1 MGGTARV
8 TISVPKDLWEAVKNA
23 VPAGQRSRLV
33 ASALEAEIRRRKRS
47 EQLVN
52 LKQFHED
59 MVDKYGELPDSAAE
73 IEQMRQERD
82 NEIEDLR

>member
-1 MGGTARV
+1 MGDTARV
-8 TISVPKDLWEAVKNA
+8 TISLPKELWEDIKNA

-33 ASALEAEIRRRKRS
+33 AQALETEIRRRKRS
-47 EQLVN
+47 EHLVN
-52 LKQFHED
+52 LKRLHEQ
-59 MVDKYGELPDSAAE
+59 MVEKYGELPDSAAE

>member
-1 MGGTARV
+1 MGDTARV
-8 TISVPKDLWEAVKNA
+8 TISLPKELWEDIKNA

-33 ASALEAEIRRRKRS
+33 AQALETEIRRRKRS

-52 LKQFHED
+52 LVRLHEL
-59 MVDKYGELPDSAAE
+59 MVEKYGEQPDSAAE

>member
-1 MGGTARV
+1 MGDTARV
-8 TISVPKDLWEAVKNA
+8 TISLPKELWEDVKNA

-33 ASALEAEIRRRKRS
+33 ANALEAEIRRRKRS

-52 LKQFHED
+52 LKRLHEQ
-59 MVDKYGELPDSAAE
+59 MAEKYGELPDSAAE

>member
-1 MGGTARV
+1 MGDTARV
-8 TISVPKDLWEAVKNA
+8 TISLPKDLWEAVKNA

-33 ASALEAEIRRRKRS
+33 ANALEAEIRRRKRA

-52 LKQFHED
+52 LKQFHEQ
-59 MVDKYGELPDSAAE
+59 MVEMYGELPASAAD

-82 NEIEDLR
+82 NEVADLR

>member
-1 MGGTARV
+1 MGDTARV
-8 TISVPKDLWEAVKNA
+8 TISLPKELWEDIKNA

-33 ASALEAEIRRRKRS
+33 AQALETEIRRRKRS

-52 LKQFHED
+52 LKRLHEQ
-59 MVDKYGELPDSAAE
+59 MVEKYGELPDSAAE

-82 NEIEDLR
+82 IEIEDLR